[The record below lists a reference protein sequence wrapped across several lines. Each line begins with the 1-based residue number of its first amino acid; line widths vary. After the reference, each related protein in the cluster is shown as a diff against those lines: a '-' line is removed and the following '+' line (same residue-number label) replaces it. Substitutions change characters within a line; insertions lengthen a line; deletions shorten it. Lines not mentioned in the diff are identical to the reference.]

1 MSCLWD
7 CCCLVSKGKHC
18 TTQPPSSSLP
28 AAPAWPLKASQ
39 PSEHVPFPA
48 GSLLAGPVGVVGLLS
63 GWPHVLV
70 PSEPKGSGYFILH
83 KKKILI
89 ILYIAYMK
97 VNNKKS
103 ILWEVI
109 FELSG
114 DLCVFSFQFCVFT
127 SIFLFICSHLFL
139 VVRLLTQTCAV
150 YPLKNVCFLSVF
162 SNWVQFTLSV
172 TIMHWIEVENKF
184 LNWKLAQT
192 KDP

>member
-97 VNNKKS
+97 VNNKKKHPLGGNFWVEWGSLCVQLS
-103 ILWEVI
+103 ILCFYKYFPFYLFPFVPV
-109 FELSG
+109 SKVTYTN
-114 DLCVFSFQFCVFT
+114 LCCISSQKCLFSFCLQ
-127 SIFLFICSHLFL
+127 
-139 VVRLLTQTCAV
+139 
-150 YPLKNVCFLSVF
+150 
-162 SNWVQFTLSV
+162 
-172 TIMHWIEVENKF
+172 
-184 LNWKLAQT
+184 
-192 KDP
+192 